1 MIFYTYLWL
10 REDGTPYYVG
20 KGHGTRAYVWHR
32 RIGHAPPQ
40 ECILTQE
47 FPSEENCFEAE
58 KFLIQFYGRKDLG
71 TGALANRSDGGIGGD
86 TLTLEERQQRSLLYK
101 QRGVVPPSRLGT
113 HHKKSQHTKD
123 AISASK
129 KGKTNGRVGYKH
141 TEATLQK
148 MRDTYRRKHG
158 RAEFGA
164 L

>member
-58 KFLIQFYGRKDLG
+58 KFLQKDWKLVNKAKKKKVKPTPELYGE
-71 TGALANRSDGGIGGD
+71 ALI
-86 TLTLEERQQRSLLYK
+86 
-101 QRGVVPPSRLGT
+101 
-113 HHKKSQHTKD
+113 
-123 AISASK
+123 
-129 KGKTNGRVGYKH
+129 
-141 TEATLQK
+141 
-148 MRDTYRRKHG
+148 
-158 RAEFGA
+158 
-164 L
+164 